1 MIDDSL
7 LIFELSLFTS
17 NIKIFFCDV
26 LDFFLSFKKKYEERK
41 THNMFSLM
49 LNPQFKSL
57 CLVSSFV
64 GREKNIFIVEKYDQK
79 SL

>member
-17 NIKIFFCDV
+17 NIKNFFCDV
-26 LDFFLSFKKKYEERK
+26 FDFFLSLKKKYEEKK

-64 GREKNIFIVEKYDQK
+64 GREKGIFYC
-79 SL
+79 